1 MVLHELVTNAAKYGA
16 LSAPDGQVSVSWE
29 RLARDGE
36 PPKLTITW
44 REMGGPP
51 TAAPL
56 EAGFG
61 TNLMRDLIPHELG
74 GTVDLSFEAEGL
86 CCKIEVP
93 VERL

>member
-1 MVLHELVTNAAKYGA
+1 
-16 LSAPDGQVSVSWE
+16 
-29 RLARDGE
+29 
-36 PPKLTITW
+36 
-44 REMGGPP
+44 MGGPP

-61 TNLMRDLIPHELG
+61 TNLLRDLIPHELG
-74 GTVDLSFEAEGL
+74 GTVDLSFAAEGL

>member
-1 MVLHELVTNAAKYGA
+1 MALDGRLV
-16 LSAPDGQVSVSWE
+16 DGCAT
-29 RLARDGE
+29 R
-36 PPKLTITW
+36 
-44 REMGGPP
+44 
-51 TAAPL
+51 
-56 EAGFG
+56 AGFC